1 MRLTFRVALTSVV
14 PVVFDTGVAGFIES
28 NLLETL
34 LGLNQRVVGLDN
46 FSTGYRHN
54 LEEVRQTVRSE
65 QWDRFTFIEGDIR
78 DLNTCQEVCTDIDHV
93 LHQAALRYLILNRT
107 PMPEFQ
113 GCRVIKLP
121 QLLKITFT

>member
-93 LHQAALRYLILNRT
+93 LHQAALGSVPHKYKSI
-107 PMPEFQ
+107 
-113 GCRVIKLP
+113 VV
-121 QLLKITFT
+121 